1 MVSRLERA
9 KGPGM
14 AIERFIDMSLVLGR
28 LFPLGV
34 CPHDHQ
40 CGWQP
45 IQPRAPK
52 PDVDAFLARLLRYAD
67 ET

>member
-1 MVSRLERA
+1 MALER
-9 KGPGM
+9 
-14 AIERFIDMSLVLGR
+14 FVDMCLVLGR

-34 CPHDHQ
+34 CPHDHS

-45 IQPRAPK
+45 AKPPAPK
-52 PDVDAFLARLLRYAD
+52 PDPDTFLEQLLRYSG